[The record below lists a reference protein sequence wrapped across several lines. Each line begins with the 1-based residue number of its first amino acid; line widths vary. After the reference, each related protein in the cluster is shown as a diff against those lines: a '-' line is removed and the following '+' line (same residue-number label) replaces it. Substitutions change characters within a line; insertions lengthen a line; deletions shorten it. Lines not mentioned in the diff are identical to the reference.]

1 VAEARLVTESLA
13 GRKVLILGL
22 GVIGGGVAVAL
33 YFAAQGAKLRITD
46 LRSAELLAP
55 ALSALRERGVDAE
68 FVLGEHREEDI
79 EWADVVL
86 RNPGVPPTSP
96 YLSLA
101 RQLGKPVWM
110 ELGYFAEHCPAPISA
125 VTGTKGK
132 TTTTSLLHQLLEAD
146 GSHVHLAGN
155 MGVPAISLLDEL
167 TASDHVLLEVSAQQ
181 LEALAG
187 WPVQV
192 AVITNVDDD
201 HLDRYGSLPAYR
213 SVKASL
219 ALGPGADDWTVLPA
233 WDLELAELCAKAPSR
248 KVFVHDPD
256 RPFAVADL
264 EHAAVVSLSA
274 DGVVWTGTDGRAVP
288 LCGFDGFSLLGKHNR
303 VNLAYAAAAAYLNG
317 RPAELIARTL
327 PELRGVQHRLEPI
340 GTVDGVTYVND
351 TAATAPIAVA
361 SALEALSSQGTPVL
375 ICGGVAKGSD
385 FTPMLD
391 AIEKAQAAL
400 VFLPGT
406 GTDQLLAA
414 LRARGYPRTMREATS
429 MIEAVAFARELAA
442 SERASHVLLSP
453 GCASF
458 GLFVNEFDRGNQFA
472 AAVNALGGDELPP
485 R

>member
-1 VAEARLVTESLA
+1 MTSESLA

-22 GVIGGGVAVAL
+22 GVIGGGVAVAR
-33 YFAAQGAKLRITD
+33 YFAEQGAELRITD

-55 ALSALRERGVDAE
+55 ALSALSDLDAE
-68 FVLGEHREEDI
+68 FVLGSHRAEDV

-86 RNPGVPPTSP
+86 RNPGVPPSSP

-101 RQLGKPVWM
+101 RDLGKPVWM
-110 ELGYFAEHCPAPISA
+110 ELGYFAEHCPARISA

-132 TTTTSLLHQLLEAD
+132 TTTTSLLHQLLESD
-146 GSHVHLAGN
+146 GSKVHLAGN

-167 TASDHVLLEVSAQQ
+167 TSSDHVLLEVSAQQ
-181 LEALAG
+181 LEALPG

-213 SVKASL
+213 SVKAAL
-219 ALGPGADDWTVLPA
+219 ALGQGPSDWTVLPA
-233 WDLELAELCAKAPSR
+233 WDLDLAELCAKAPSR
-248 KVFVHDPD
+248 KIFVRDPD
-256 RPFAVADL
+256 RPFAVAGL
-264 EHAAVVSLSA
+264 EHAAVVSLSS
-274 DGVVWTGTDGRAVP
+274 DGVVWTSADGEAVT
-288 LCGFDGFSLLGKHNR
+288 LCGFEGFSLLGKHNR
-303 VNLAYAAAAAYLNG
+303 VNLAFAAAAAYING
-317 RPAELIARTL
+317 RPASLVAGAV
-327 PELRGVQHRLEPI
+327 PGLRGVQHRLEPI
-340 GTVDGVTYVND
+340 ATVAGVTYVND

-361 SALEALSSQGTPVL
+361 SALEALAAQGRLVL

-406 GTDQLLAA
+406 GTDQLLEA
-414 LRARGYPRTMREATS
+414 LRTRGYARPMRAAAS
-429 MIEAVAFARELAA
+429 MPEAVTLARELAA
-442 SERASHVLLSP
+442 AERAGHVLLSP

-472 AAVNALGGDELPP
+472 AAVNALST
-485 R
+485 